1 MHEVVTEDSIAIKCL
16 VSSRKTQV
24 DCDLKL
30 HVRVFK
36 LEAKDLGEMNSICNS
51 LQWQMNICIVKAVFK
66 SENPFSG
73 FAFNAEQESLRLF
86 FA

>member
-1 MHEVVTEDSIAIKCL
+1 VPCL
-16 VSSRKTQV
+16 KPENPGRLRFEASCTRFQ
-24 DCDLKL
+24 
-30 HVRVFK
+30 